1 MAFFRKIAA
10 GLVKSDITKF
20 VGEIGNVFFNIETGQ
35 MYLSDGVTPGGIPIT
50 MGGGGGFVPGETW
63 CARNASGLTLTFEV
77 STSCWNDSWW
87 MVDSCMARTGEQ
99 GMPPG
104 LL

>member
-20 VGEIGNVFFNIETGQ
+20 VGEIGNIFFNIETGQ

-50 MGGGGGFVPGETW
+50 MGGGGSGGNSYYVNLNIIGSVTDLADLPPD
-63 CARNASGLTLTFEV
+63 ANVLALASCG
-77 STSCWNDSWW
+77 N
-87 MVDSCMARTGEQ
+87 Q
-99 GMPPG
+99 
-104 LL
+104 